1 MVKPTVGLIISVM
14 AGIITGYS
22 CYNEIK
28 KSAKE
33 VKRQYMAAKNS
44 SSSSVD
50 EK

>member
-1 MVKPTVGLIISVM
+1 MVKPTVGLVISVM

-33 VKRQYMAAKNS
+33 VKKQYMAAKTS
-44 SSSSVD
+44 TAD
-50 EK
+50 KK

>member
-1 MVKPTVGLIISVM
+1 MVKPTVGLVISIM

-33 VKRQYMAAKNS
+33 VKKQYMAAKA
-44 SSSSVD
+44 SSVAD
-50 EK
+50 KK